1 MHQKSASGDYSA
13 SPNIPDGFT
22 EGNGRRKVD
31 TERGRKKKAERG
43 EWWKRRERGESDD
56 DS

>member
-31 TERGRKKKAERG
+31 TERGKEEKSREREVVEAKG
-43 EWWKRRERGESDD
+43 EGRKRR
-56 DS
+56 